1 MPSVYSQVVQNFRK
15 VGLCFQT
22 ERLPLGTLCITEPMY
37 SIMLSLN
44 FDRKIE
50 WLNVCTHFCL
60 LSLHKNNNTSDKRA
74 EHNQFE
80 VYFWLLFCH
89 ENYKFQMIWDRL
101 LSKKKLC
108 ETFPVGKGNV
118 TRMCLCQGLRTINA
132 IKKTPECPTNA
143 SRMCGR
149 NVYTRKREWERE
161 WNELRSLSCECS
173 SFSVCKYLLMPLSFV
188 CSTALVW

>member
-1 MPSVYSQVVQNFRK
+1 MYVHISVFYLYIKIIIPAINEPKSFYIV
-15 VGLCFQT
+15 
-22 ERLPLGTLCITEPMY
+22 CI
-37 SIMLSLN
+37 
-44 FDRKIE
+44 
-50 WLNVCTHFCL
+50 
-60 LSLHKNNNTSDKRA
+60 A
-74 EHNQFE
+74 HNQFE

-118 TRMCLCQGLRTINA
+118 NRMCLCQGLRTINT